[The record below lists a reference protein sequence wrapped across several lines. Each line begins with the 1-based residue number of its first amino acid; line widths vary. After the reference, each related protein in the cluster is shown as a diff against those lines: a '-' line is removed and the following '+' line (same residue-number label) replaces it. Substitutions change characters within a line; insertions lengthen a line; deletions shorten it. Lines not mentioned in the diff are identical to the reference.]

1 MPVTI
6 TRRHPP
12 APTKAAILHGLPVA
26 AGTLV
31 PLADGLNGLAG
42 WRALR
47 SASWTVD
54 HGAATASDVSAPY
67 IRTVPPAGPLTTRVW
82 LQVGDIAQ
90 ALQVS
95 LVYQAVRAPSAV
107 PSIKVELYRLG
118 GAFRDAI
125 IWDGAAA
132 VATLPTGSRR
142 DGRYPLVTATA
153 PMRIDSSA
161 VDDATPTRPRLLN
174 LDGDARQTMEL
185 RITTTNARLL
195 FAYAVEAYQEVVG

>member
-6 TRRHPP
+6 TRRHPA
-12 APTKAAILHGLPVA
+12 APSKAAIMFGMPVA

-54 HGAATASDVSAPY
+54 HGATPVSDVSLPY
-67 IRTVPPAGPLTTRVW
+67 IRTTPPAGPLTTRVW
-82 LQVGDIAQ
+82 LEVGDIAQ

-95 LVYQAVRAPSAV
+95 LVYQAVVTPSAT

-132 VATLPTGSRR
+132 VATLPTRR
-142 DGRYPLVTATA
+142 LNNRFPLLTVTA
-153 PMRIDSSA
+153 PMRLDESA
-161 VDDATPTRPRLLN
+161 VDAATPTRPRLLN
-174 LDGDARQTMEL
+174 LDADARQTMEL
-185 RITTTNARLL
+185 RIITTNARLL